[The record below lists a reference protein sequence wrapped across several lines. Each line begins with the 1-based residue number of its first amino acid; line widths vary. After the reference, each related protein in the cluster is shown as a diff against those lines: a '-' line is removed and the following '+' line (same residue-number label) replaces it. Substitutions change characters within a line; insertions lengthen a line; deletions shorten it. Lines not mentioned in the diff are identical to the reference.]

1 MKTKLHLILVVAS
14 LVGAALTVHSQSLL
28 TAPVET
34 RAQQAARES
43 VLAMQGLRNSNLGML
58 RDVVARAFPADL
70 DPQDVVDLWGTNAAG
85 LFGLLDGH
93 VGYMLAVATSAGDTA
108 ALAEIAAIIAPVPLP
123 EWRTINEDG
132 TVTLDIPEPE
142 PTPTPEP

>member
-1 MKTKLHLILVVAS
+1 MKTKLHLLLVVAS

-93 VGYMLAVATSAGDTA
+93 VGYMLAVATAAGDTA
-108 ALAEIAAIIAPVPLP
+108 AQAEIAAIIAPVPLA
-123 EWRTINEDG
+123 EWRTTNEDG

>member
-93 VGYMLAVATSAGDTA
+93 VGYMLAVATAAGDTA
-108 ALAEIAAIIAPVPLP
+108 AQAEIAAIIAPVPLP

>member
-1 MKTKLHLILVVAS
+1 MKTRLHLILVVAS
-14 LVGAALTVHSQSLL
+14 LVGAALTAQSQSLL

-93 VGYMLAVATSAGDTA
+93 VGYMLAVATAAGDTA
-108 ALAEIAAIIAPVPLP
+108 AQAEIAAIIAPVPLP
-123 EWRTINEDG
+123 EWRTTNEDG
-132 TVTLDIPEPE
+132 TVTLDIPAPE